1 MRSETIQSILIKSVT
16 AMLLSAGLCVS
27 TVQAQTD
34 DPWRNTN
41 ENIFQLNDYFDQ
53 LVVRPVASTYTL
65 FMPRIV
71 RQGVGNFFSNI
82 DDINVFANDLLQMKF
97 DDALSDSSRFFIN
110 STVGIGGVLDVA
122 SSFGFQNH
130 EEDFGQ
136 TLGYWG
142 VGTGPY
148 VMLPVFGA
156 SNLRDSV
163 GLVLDTLFNPIQYH
177 DDASVRL
184 PLYLLEETDSRSG
197 LLALDEL
204 ISGDRYLFVREAYMQ
219 RRNYLVKD
227 GMIEDEFGAF

>member
-1 MRSETIQSILIKSVT
+1 
-16 AMLLSAGLCVS
+16 
-27 TVQAQTD
+27 
-34 DPWRNTN
+34 
-41 ENIFQLNDYFDQ
+41 
-53 LVVRPVASTYTL
+53 
-65 FMPRIV
+65 
-71 RQGVGNFFSNI
+71 
-82 DDINVFANDLLQMKF
+82 
-97 DDALSDSSRFFIN
+97 
-110 STVGIGGVLDVA
+110 
-122 SSFGFQNH
+122 
-130 EEDFGQ
+130 
-136 TLGYWG
+136 
-142 VGTGPY
+142 
-148 VMLPVFGA
+148 MLPVFGA